1 MNREIKKLKI
11 CDIFSVSILRS
22 NEKETPQYFAI
33 LDRGFLF
40 FSSNWIHILL
50 NNYSKY
56 YGID

>member
-40 FSSNWIHILL
+40 FSSN
-50 NNYSKY
+50 
-56 YGID
+56 